1 MANENDGIRICTV
14 RVANFRSLEN
24 VELDLGAM
32 TILVG
37 ANNSGKT
44 SFLDAL
50 NLALGI
56 GRRPYGQDDIL
67 TSATERQPPRTRRA
81 VVDIL
86 IRPVDDDGNLADV
99 FPEGSFWT
107 NLWGQGISQDES
119 AHDFMAF
126 RTTLAWDAVKGEYGT
141 ARKFLKEFLKFD
153 AWLTAEEKSGSVAS
167 SQIEPIS
174 LHYMDAKRD
183 LDDDLHRAGS
193 FWRRLTDDLGLQDAE
208 VVEFEQA
215 LSELNDSIME
225 KSEVLKHLKENLGDL
240 RHLIAAEGAGIDIA
254 PVARKLRDLSK
265 GVDVNFSSAGSAPF
279 PLTRHGMGTR
289 SLASLLVFRAYVSW
303 KTKHIATK
311 GDRLHPVLA
320 LEEPEAHLHPQAQ
333 RALYGQIQAIP
344 GQRLV
349 STHSAYYSAQA
360 GLKELRFFS
369 RKAGVSVV
377 RQLNVSALQATEQ
390 WQLQRQVIATRGD
403 LVFSRALI
411 LFEGETEEQAIPLW
425 AEHYIG
431 ENVHKLGFSFIGVGG
446 LHYFPFVWLA
456 QELGISWYVFS
467 DGETTPV
474 KTMHG
479 QLKRAGVEDPQ
490 NDKRVFV
497 LEGKRNLERE
507 LLHEGYAAEV
517 EQGIAV
523 TEGETWLDEYV
534 ETYHG
539 QAKKKGVMRDYKG
552 GEGRAAALADA
563 MEAYKTS
570 CATNIAK
577 KIVGCATTNR
587 QIPKSVRVLLDELC
601 KEFNLSP
608 KLKIDG

>member
-1 MANENDGIRICTV
+1 MPIENDGICICTV

-24 VELDLGAM
+24 VELHLDAL

-37 ANNSGKT
+37 SNNAGKT
-44 SFLDAL
+44 SFLEAL
-50 NLALGI
+50 NLALGV
-56 GRRPYGQDDIL
+56 GRRAYGQDDIL
-67 TSATERQPPRTRRA
+67 TAATDQQPPRTRKA

-86 IRPVDDDGNLADV
+86 IRPVDDNCQLAST
-99 FPEGSFWT
+99 FPEGSFWV

-119 AHDFMAF
+119 ARDFMAF
-126 RTTLAWDAVKGEYGT
+126 RTTLAWDVVKGEYGT
-141 ARKFLKEFLKFD
+141 TRRFLKEFPKVD
-153 AWLTAEEKSGSVAS
+153 VWQGAEEKSGFVPS

-183 LDDDLHRAGS
+183 LEDDLHRTGS
-193 FWRRLTDDLGLQDAE
+193 FWRRLTDDLGLQEKE
-208 VVEFEQA
+208 VAEFEES
-215 LSELNDSIME
+215 LSALNDSIMG
-225 KSEVLKHLKENLGDL
+225 KSEVLKHLKESLRDL
-240 RHLIAAEGAGIDIA
+240 RHVIAAEGAGIDIA
-254 PVARKLRDLSK
+254 PVARRLRDLSK
-265 GVDVNFSSAGSAPF
+265 GVDVSFTSVGSAPF

-289 SLASLLVFRAYVSW
+289 SLAALLVFRAFVSW
-303 KTKHIATK
+303 KSKHIAIE

-349 STHSAYYSAQA
+349 STHSAYFSAQA
-360 GLKELRFFS
+360 ALKELRFFS
-369 RKAGVSVV
+369 RKDGVTIVH
-377 RQLNVSALQATEQ
+377 QLNLSALQAEEQ

-425 AEHYIG
+425 AEHYLG
-431 ENVHKLGFSFIGVGG
+431 ENIHKLAFSFIAVGG

-467 DGETTPV
+467 DGEPTPV
-474 KTMHG
+474 KTMIG
-479 QLKRAGVEDPQ
+479 QIKKAGIEDPV

-497 LEGKRNLERE
+497 LGGDRNFEAE
-507 LLHEGYAAEV
+507 LLHEGYADEV
-517 EQGIAV
+517 EKGIAM
-523 TEGETWLDEYV
+523 TEGPNWLDEYI

-539 QAKKKGVMRDYKG
+539 QAKKKGALRDYKG
-552 GEGRAAALADA
+552 VNGRAAALADA
-563 MEAYKTS
+563 MNAYKTR

-577 KIVGCATTNR
+577 SICGCTPANR
-587 QIPKSVRVLLDELC
+587 QVPASVRLLLDGLC
-601 KEFNLSP
+601 KEFSISP
-608 KLKIDG
+608 KLKLDG